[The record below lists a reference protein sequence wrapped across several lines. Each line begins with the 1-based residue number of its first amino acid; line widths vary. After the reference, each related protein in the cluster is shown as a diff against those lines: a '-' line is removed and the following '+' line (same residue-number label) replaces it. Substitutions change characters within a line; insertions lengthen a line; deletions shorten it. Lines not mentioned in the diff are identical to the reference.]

1 MSVPYT
7 HIDVH
12 ESADQQQLAQALAAL
27 KTEFKLPGNFSPEGL
42 AELDASIAGHQL
54 PAEDLT
60 DIPFLTI
67 DPPSSLDLDQAMHL
81 EKTATGYLVRYAI
94 ADVPSFVPAGG
105 ALDAETRLRGQTYYT
120 PDGRVPLHPAA
131 MSENAASLFA
141 GEDRAAFVWTIALD
155 DDGGEVSTV
164 VRQATIRS
172 IAKLGYEQAQQ
183 LLDTAGAQDDAR
195 TKDTAGAQDTSG
207 ASNATGLPTIGQAQ
221 LEDPVTRLTRPA
233 GVVLD
238 SVLATLTVLK
248 DIGLKRIGLERDRGG
263 ASLSVP
269 QQEVEFI
276 DGKYSLV
283 FRPALPIE
291 DWNAQISLLTGM
303 AAASLMLKGK
313 VGILRTM
320 PEPDQASVAHYRRQS
335 VALGRPW
342 PADMPYG
349 EFLRTLDTSD
359 PKQLALMHAARSLFR
374 GAGYTPFDGEIPA
387 KTIQAAVAHEY
398 AHTTAPLRRLVD
410 RFVLVI
416 CAALSAGDEVPQW
429 ARDALPALPG
439 IMVASDQLAN
449 KVDRAAV
456 DTVEAAVLSSMVG
469 REFDA
474 VVLSGPRPA
483 GNGNGNGNGHKAAAG
498 PVSSIQIRDPAV
510 AADCQGA
517 LEPGTT
523 VRVKLLQADIATR
536 TVLFAPV

>member
-12 ESADQQQLAQALAAL
+12 DSAAQQQLSQALEAL
-27 KTEFKLPGNFSPEGL
+27 KTEFKLPGEFSPEVL
-42 AELDASIAGHQL
+42 AEVAQTIADHQL

-60 DIPFLTI
+60 DLPFLTI
-67 DPPSSLDLDQAMHL
+67 DPPASMDLDQAMYL
-81 EKTATGYLVRYAI
+81 EKTATGYLVHYAI

-131 MSENAASLFA
+131 MSEDAASLFA
-141 GEDRAAFVWTIALD
+141 GEDRAAFVWEIALD
-155 DDGGEVSTV
+155 GDGVEVSTM
-164 VRQATIRS
+164 VRRARIRS

-183 LLDTAGAQDDAR
+183 LLDAGATEAADG
-195 TKDTAGAQDTSG
+195 AGVPSA
-207 ASNATGLPTIGQAQ
+207 APTQPEEPA
-221 LEDPVTRLTRPA
+221 TRLTHPA

-238 SVLATLTVLK
+238 SVLATLALLK
-248 DIGLKRIGLERDRGG
+248 EIGLKRIELERARGG
-263 ASLSVP
+263 ASLNVP

-276 DGKYSLV
+276 DGRYRLA

-303 AAASLMLKGK
+303 AAAALMLKGK

-320 PEPDQASVAHYRRQS
+320 PEPDQGSITHFRRQS
-335 VALGRPW
+335 VALGKPW

-349 EFLRTLDTSD
+349 EYLRALDTSD

-374 GAGYTPFDGEIPA
+374 GAGYTPFDGKVPG

-416 CAALSAGDEVPQW
+416 CAALCAGDEVPQW

-456 DTVEAAVLSSMVG
+456 DTVEAAVLSSYVG
-469 REFDA
+469 QEFDA
-474 VVLSGPRPA
+474 VVLSGQKT
-483 GNGNGNGNGHKAAAG
+483 NGNGNGHRGANG
-498 PVSSIQIRDPAV
+498 PISSIQIQEPAV
-510 AADCQGA
+510 DADCEGD
-517 LEPGTT
+517 LEPGATLR
-523 VRVKLLQADIATR
+523 VRLLRADIATR
-536 TVLFAPV
+536 TVLFTAV